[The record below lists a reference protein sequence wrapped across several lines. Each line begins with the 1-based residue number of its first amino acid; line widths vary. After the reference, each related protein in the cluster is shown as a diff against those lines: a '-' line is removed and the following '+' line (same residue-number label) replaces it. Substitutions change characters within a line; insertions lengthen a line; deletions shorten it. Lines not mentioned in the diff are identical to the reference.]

1 MGQIY
6 NLHPAEAEHLFT
18 YLEILGV
25 RIHLNVSD
33 QEKAITATD
42 SFFKTF
48 IVWRQPRIIGSI
60 AFAILNE
67 LLQSKEINE
76 EIIEKVIQFYP
87 NVPGEAAEE
96 KKKKEEDEDD
106 KLTAMLGPEA
116 EEEEEETEEME
127 DLPDPECDDLDFHVK
142 YLKKWAMERA
152 QQKVKELEPTE
163 QDRMELLK
171 HCTEI
176 GCSLKQD
183 QAQKILNMMI
193 SFLSNSEFF
202 TRFSPYKTDR
212 RICIKS
218 FMEKVRAYLERSC
231 ILNDLGTVYRA
242 IETVKSI
249 EEEEDLKMERQRVSR
264 MLKKNIVPTKE
275 EGIATP
281 MCLLKLEEKR
291 EYLELDESREG
302 KYVEC

>member
-6 NLHPAEAEHLFT
+6 NLHPVEAEHLFT
-18 YLEILGV
+18 YLEKLGV

-33 QEKAITATD
+33 KEKAITATD

-48 IVWRQPRIIGSI
+48 IVWRQPSIIGSI

-67 LLQSKEINE
+67 LLKSKEINE

-87 NVPGEAAEE
+87 NVPGEAD
-96 KKKKEEDEDD
+96 KEEADEDE

-116 EEEEEETEEME
+116 EEETEEMEEVEE
-127 DLPDPECDDLDFHVK
+127 DLPDPLYDDLDFHVK

-152 QQKVKELEPTE
+152 MQKVKELEPTE

-171 HCTEI
+171 HCREI

-183 QAQKILNMMI
+183 QEQKILRLMI

-212 RICIKS
+212 RICIKI
-218 FMEKVRAYLERSC
+218 FMEKVRAYLEHSC

-242 IETVKSI
+242 IETIKSI

-281 MCLLKLEEKR
+281 MFLLKLEEKR
-291 EYLELDESREG
+291 
-302 KYVEC
+302 